1 MHVGGSAAAWRTRKG
16 GYEAPLSEW
25 IRPAERPSG
34 ASEAGTCVPRVER
47 GAYVRVARLD
57 PTGQDG
63 VVTAFLTILALPAQA
78 FQLEGHRVITREAI
92 ALEAESCPAL
102 HRWQSVVTA
111 ANVGEDLN
119 LPVKWG
125 RHSHYYRPVG
135 EVDTGWRSTSEV
147 RVEALAADLE
157 SAIQS
162 GNASAAWSEL
172 GRILHHVQDMASP
185 PHVVPVKHGLD
196 DPFEARSVGHVEGD
210 REPPPTAGALE
221 AHHALALE
229 TWHRVTGDAGLERY
243 WVVEHSGFGD
253 YGDEADAQD
262 QIFDEL
268 HADRVEAALA
278 WSRAVLRELATPLC
292 NGG

>member
-1 MHVGGSAAAWRTRKG
+1 MHLAARGVATAAW
-16 GYEAPLSEW
+16 
-25 IRPAERPSG
+25 
-34 ASEAGTCVPRVER
+34 
-47 GAYVRVARLD
+47 
-57 PTGQDG
+57 TGQDTR
-63 VVTAFLTILALPAQA
+63 VTGLFAIVLPAQA
-78 FQLEGHRVITREAI
+78 FQLEGHRAITRQAI
-92 ALEAESCPAL
+92 ALETESCPAL
-102 HRWQSVVTA
+102 ARWQSVVTA

-147 RVEALAADLE
+147 RVAALADDLE

-162 GNASAAWSEL
+162 GNSSAAWSEI

-196 DPFEARSVGHVEGD
+196 DPFEARRVGQVAGD
-210 REPPPTAGALE
+210 REPPTTASALD

-229 TWHRVTGDAGLERY
+229 TWERVTGEAGLEPY
-243 WVVEHSGFGD
+243 WVVEHTGFGD
-253 YGDEADAQD
+253 YGEHAHDDEELFDA
-262 QIFDEL
+262 L

-278 WSRAVLRELATPLC
+278 WSRTVLRELGAPLC
-292 NGG
+292 QGD